1 MNDILQK
8 WSQQKLMQEQQLK
21 SLTNQPVMDDED
33 AMQREAQY
41 DLASKQLELI
51 KEFINDLQ
59 HHV

>member
-33 AMQREAQY
+33 ATQREAQY
-41 DLASKQLELI
+41 HLASKQLELI

>member
-8 WSQQKLMQEQQLK
+8 WFQQKLMQEQQLK

-33 AMQREAQY
+33 AVQREAQY